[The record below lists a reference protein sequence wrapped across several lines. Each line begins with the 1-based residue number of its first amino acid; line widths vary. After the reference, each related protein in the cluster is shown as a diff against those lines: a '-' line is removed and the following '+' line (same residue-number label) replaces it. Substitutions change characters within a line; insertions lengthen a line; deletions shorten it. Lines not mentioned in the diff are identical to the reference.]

1 MTTVK
6 VIFTDGDYLITKI
19 NCSPEET
26 TNYYK
31 IGSCLNMGTITDELK
46 TIKALEFIYCIKTDF
61 YKSRHGDYKQAFK
74 P

>member
-19 NCSPEET
+19 NCSPEKA

-31 IGSCLNMGTITDELK
+31 IGSCLNMGVVTDELK
-46 TIKALEFIYCIKTDF
+46 TIKAIKFIY
-61 YKSRHGDYKQAFK
+61 
-74 P
+74 

>member
-19 NCSPEET
+19 NCSTEKA

-31 IGSCLNMGTITDELK
+31 IGSYLNIGTVTDELK
-46 TIKALEFIYCIKTDF
+46 TIKALEFIY
-61 YKSRHGDYKQAFK
+61 
-74 P
+74 

>member
-19 NCSPEET
+19 NCNPEKA

-31 IGSCLNMGTITDELK
+31 IGSYLNMGTVTDELK
-46 TIKALEFIYCIKTDF
+46 TIKALEFIY
-61 YKSRHGDYKQAFK
+61 
-74 P
+74 